1 MTQRNMTQKYYYEVA
16 LPLFLKKNLI
26 YSSNDLFQPGE
37 SVLVP
42 LKGTQK
48 SGVILRQQNLKS
60 LKTSFKIKAIISK
73 DPEQAPLSSARMKWL
88 LWLSNYYQHPAGSV
102 VHLSFPPHNPRP
114 RSAPPPAPP
123 SRGGTSSLTYQPASS
138 LKKSQSTV
146 IPPLVSN
153 PRSGGISTHAVELTE
168 EQRECLQR
176 LTFQKERS
184 KKGVTACNPPCG
196 GGTASL
202 TYQPASSLKK
212 SQSTVIPP
220 LVSNPRSGFCV
231 HLLHGETGSGKTEI
245 FFRLIEPFVK
255 KNKSVLVLVP
265 EIALTPQHIE
275 RFSERFPH
283 QVACLHSGLTPK
295 EKRTQWRSVVSGEKH
310 ILIGPRSAL
319 FCPLPQLSWI
329 IVDEE
334 HESHFKQEE
343 KLKYHA
349 RDSAVYLAKC
359 LNIPILLASATPSI
373 ESQWNA
379 LKGKYIYHRLKNRVF
394 NTPPPKIQ
402 VVDMKGGLRGLRPLL
417 THESSSLKKSQ
428 STVIPP
434 LVSKPRSGQ
443 NFWLSRPLYSALKD
457 SLEKKE
463 QSALFINRRGESP
476 FVFCPL
482 CAYHFSCVNCD
493 IALTQHQSS
502 HLLCHYC
509 GFRCEKPALCPQ
521 CKEGELF
528 SAGVGTAEVEKEV
541 KKLFPKAVV
550 VRVDRDE
557 IKTHKQWA
565 ELLVKIEENKVDI
578 LIGTQMIAKGLD
590 FPYLNLVG
598 LIYADQGLNRPDFRA
613 SERSFQLMTQMAGR
627 AGRRKT
633 PGRVILQSYNPSHPV
648 IKAIEKGDYEVFF
661 KKELRHRK
669 KYLYPPF
676 AKLTLVR
683 AQSLSSARARKA
695 LLQIK
700 EQVKNIKN
708 LTVLGPAPAPYFRLR
723 NKYRFH
729 LLLKG
734 QTQKTLEKADSLIF
748 QHSPPPLVQIH
759 INKDPIYML

>member
-1 MTQRNMTQKYYYEVA
+1 MTQKYYYEVA

-48 SGVILRQQNLKS
+48 SGVILRQQNLKN

-88 LWLSNYYQHPAGSV
+88 LWLSNYYQHPVGSV
-102 VHLSFPPHNPRP
+102 VHLSFPP
-114 RSAPPPAPP
+114 RS
-123 SRGGTSSLTYQPASS
+123 GGTSSLTYRQASS
-138 LKKSQSTV
+138 LKESHSTV

-153 PRSGGISTHAVELTE
+153 PRSGGTSSHAVELTE
-168 EQRECLQR
+168 EQKECLQH
-176 LTFQKERS
+176 L
-184 KKGVTACNPPCG
+184 KGSA
-196 GGTASL
+196 GTTGPVPL
-202 TYQPASSLKK
+202 TYQQASSLKK
-212 SQSTVIPP
+212 SQSTVIPS
-220 LVSNPRSGFCV
+220 LVSKPRSGFYV

-245 FFRLIEPFVK
+245 FFRLIEPFIK
-255 KNKSVLVLVP
+255 KKKSVLVLVP

-295 EKRTQWRSVVSGEKH
+295 EKRTQWMSVVNGEKH

-334 HESHFKQEE
+334 HETHFKQEE

-394 NTPPPKIQ
+394 NTPPPQIQ
-402 VVDMKGGLRGLRPLL
+402 VVDMKDQAPLQN
-417 THESSSLKKSQ
+417 KDQ
-428 STVIPP
+428 AP
-434 LVSKPRSGQ
+434 Q

-457 SLEKKE
+457 SLDKKE

-509 GFRCEKPALCPQ
+509 GFRCEKPPLCPQ

-550 VRVDRDE
+550 ARVDRDE

-648 IKAIEKGDYEVFF
+648 IKAIEAGNYEGFV
-661 KKELRHRK
+661 KRELQQRK

-695 LLQIK
+695 LLQIRD
-700 EQVKNIKN
+700 QVKKLKN

-734 QTQKTLEKADSLIF
+734 QQKTLEKADSLIF
-748 QHSPPPLVQIH
+748 QQASPPLVQIH